1 VHWDSQKKKCHT
13 FFGLLHNFLTA
24 VSWDSRKNKCHTFG
38 LLHNFVAAVSWDS
51 HNVTSHAHL
60 VSEVQH
66 LLHHGHLF
74 F

>member
-1 VHWDSQKKKCHT
+1 VRWDSQKNKCHT
-13 FFGLLHNFLTA
+13 LFGLLHNFLTT

-60 VSEVQH
+60 AFEVQH
-66 LLHHGHLF
+66 LLHHEGR
-74 F
+74 